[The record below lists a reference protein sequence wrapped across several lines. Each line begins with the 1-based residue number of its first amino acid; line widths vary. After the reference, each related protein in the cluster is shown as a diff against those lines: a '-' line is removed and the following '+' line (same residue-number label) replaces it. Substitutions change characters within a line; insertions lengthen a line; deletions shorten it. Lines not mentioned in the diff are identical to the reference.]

1 MRMTRRATGVL
12 VAGMLVA
19 AACGDD
25 PDDATATTTT
35 AAAGGAGGSTTTAAG
50 GAGGSTTTAAG
61 GAGGSTTTAAD
72 QPGYAAT
79 LQAEI
84 PKVMAANAVPGVVVL
99 IRSRDQG
106 DWSATFG
113 TAEIGKDVPMSIE
126 DHFRIGSNTKTMTST
141 VIMQLVQEGKLALND
156 PIGKF
161 RPDVPN
167 GANIT
172 IQQLAEMRSGLYSY
186 TFDPGFNETL
196 DKDPHKAWTPDELL
210 KIGLAHP
217 PNFAPGAKYDYS
229 NTNIVLLGVVIEQ
242 LTGMSASKAF
252 EERIFKPLGLSQTSL
267 PAADDSSIPEPHPHG
282 YQFGTNVETIVSYA
296 VSAAD
301 LPKALDGTLKP
312 IDMTDANPS
321 WGWTAGGAIS
331 TPDELADYV
340 EAMVGG
346 GLLDAATQKIRLD
359 SIQPVVPGAP
369 AGLGYGIGIVEFAPN
384 VYGHDGQIPG
394 FSTFMV
400 HDPKAENTIIIG
412 CNLAAS
418 PVQGDNA
425 ATVLA
430 KPVIA
435 TLYGAADVP
444 SGDPAGGST
453 TTTG

>member
-25 PDDATATTTT
+25 PDDATATT
-35 AAAGGAGGSTTTAAG
+35 TTTAAG

-186 TFDPGFNETL
+186 TLDAGFNETL
-196 DKDPHKAWTPDELL
+196 DKNPQKAWTPDELL
-210 KIGLAHP
+210 NIAFTHP
-217 PNFAPGAKYDYS
+217 ANFAPGEKYDYS

-252 EERIFKPLGLSQTSL
+252 QERIFTPLGLTHTSL
-267 PAADDSSIPEPHPHG
+267 PVPTDSSIPEPHPLG
-282 YQFGTNVETIVSYA
+282 YQFGTNIETIDSYA
-296 VSAAD
+296 
-301 LPKALDGTLKP
+301 
-312 IDMTDANPS
+312 
-321 WGWTAGGAIS
+321 
-331 TPDELADYV
+331 
-340 EAMVGG
+340 
-346 GLLDAATQKIRLD
+346 
-359 SIQPVVPGAP
+359 
-369 AGLGYGIGIVEFAPN
+369 
-384 VYGHDGQIPG
+384 
-394 FSTFMV
+394 
-400 HDPKAENTIIIG
+400 
-412 CNLAAS
+412 
-418 PVQGDNA
+418 
-425 ATVLA
+425 
-430 KPVIA
+430 
-435 TLYGAADVP
+435 
-444 SGDPAGGST
+444 
-453 TTTG
+453 